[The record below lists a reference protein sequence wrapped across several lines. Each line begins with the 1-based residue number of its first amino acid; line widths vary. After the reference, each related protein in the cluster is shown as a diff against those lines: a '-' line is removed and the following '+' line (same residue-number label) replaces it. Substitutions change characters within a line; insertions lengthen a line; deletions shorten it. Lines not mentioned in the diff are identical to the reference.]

1 MFYKFTENAVTRG
14 AEINLT
20 LCEVS
25 NLHISTVVLLF
36 LLEKCESRLQIA
48 KDSHFFNKKVIVC
61 LIDTLRVDV

>member
-1 MFYKFTENAVTRG
+1 MK
-14 AEINLT
+14 LT

-36 LLEKCESRLQIA
+36 LLEKCDARVVCIA

-61 LIDTLRVDV
+61 LIDTL